1 MEVNIAILVMAG
13 GLLAL
18 IGLYSFGFREN
29 RQSREDVASA
39 AYADAVLSPLAMAL
53 SATNLKWSVFSGIQN
68 MPSRNGWA
76 DYCDSD
82 GLVLSDPTS
91 KAQTAYQTTM
101 DRVRR
106 AAIGSFDVP
115 TAFPSTAAG
124 GLKCGLLVLHD
135 QGQSTVKLAFR
146 AVKNANEL
154 MAAPVYYTE
163 VRFQGLPNE

>member
-53 SATNLKWSVFSGIQN
+53 SATNLRWTVFSGIQN
-68 MPSRNGWA
+68 QPSANGWS
-76 DYCDSD
+76 DYCD
-82 GLVLSDPTS
+82 GNMLVTSDPTP
-91 KAQTAYQTTM
+91 KARSVFETTM
-101 DRVRR
+101 DRCRR
-106 AAIGSFDVP
+106 AAKGTFDVP
-115 TAFPSTAAG
+115 TAFPTTAAS

-135 QGQSTVKLAFR
+135 EGQSTVKLAFR
-146 AVKNANEL
+146 AAKNLNEL

-163 VRFQGLPNE
+163 VRFQGDPNE